1 MNTFAIDLP
10 FYLDVFSCHSI
21 CLSSLDLLLVVYLFV
36 LFLLLFD
43 FFFLHPSMSL
53 FFVENFDSITM
64 VVIILLFNETEV
76 TTSRGSANDKD
87 S

>member
-1 MNTFAIDLP
+1 
-10 FYLDVFSCHSI
+10 
-21 CLSSLDLLLVVYLFV
+21 
-36 LFLLLFD
+36 
-43 FFFLHPSMSL
+43 MSL